1 MPAPAIRTIEDL
13 MQVLDAHPQWLEAMR
28 ARLLT
33 RELLELPQTVAN
45 LAKTTNERFDGVDKR
60 LDGVDKR
67 FDSVDKRFDGVDK
80 RFDGVDKRFD
90 GVDKRFDKAEADI
103 QETRNDLADFA
114 KTTNERFDG
123 VDKRFD
129 KVETDI
135 RGLRNDIRRIRN
147 DMAPLKGAHAR
158 NGALREADMIAES
171 MGLSLTR
178 ILPDSEIRDL
188 VQSCDTTGI
197 AKNELIS
204 FRLADLILEAED
216 QKGERCYIAAEIS
229 YTANGRD
236 TTRAI
241 RNAGFLTRFTGSPA
255 HAAIVAQHTDDRI
268 QESIDRG
275 KVSWYRLNAKY
286 LEVD

>member
-33 RELLELPQTVAN
+33 REVLELPQTVAN
-45 LAKTTNERFDGVDKR
+45 IAKTTNERFDKTEADIRGTRDDLADFAKTTNERFDGVDKR
-60 LDGVDKR
+60 FDG
-67 FDSVDKRFDGVDK
+67 VDKRFDGVDK

-90 GVDKRFDKAEADI
+90 GVDKRFDKVENDI
-103 QETRNDLADFA
+103 Q
-114 KTTNERFDG
+114 G
-123 VDKRFD
+123 
-129 KVETDI
+129 
-135 RGLRNDIRRIRN
+135 IRN
-147 DMAPLKGAHAR
+147 DMATLKGAHAR

-188 VQSCDTTGI
+188 IRSCDTTGI

-204 FRLADLILEAED
+204 FRLADLIIEAED

-229 YTANGRD
+229 YTADGRD

>member
-1 MPAPAIRTIEDL
+1 M
-13 MQVLDAHPQWLEAMR
+13 
-28 ARLLT
+28 
-33 RELLELPQTVAN
+33 
-45 LAKTTNERFDGVDKR
+45 
-60 LDGVDKR
+60 
-67 FDSVDKRFDGVDK
+67 
-80 RFDGVDKRFD
+80 
-90 GVDKRFDKAEADI
+90 
-103 QETRNDLADFA
+103 ADFA
-114 KTTNERFDG
+114 KTTNERLDG
-123 VDKRFD
+123 VDKRLDGMDKRFD
-129 KVETDI
+129 KVE
-135 RGLRNDIRRIRN
+135 NDIRRIRN

-188 VQSCDTTGI
+188 IRSCDTTGI

-204 FRLADLILEAED
+204 FRLADLIIEAED

>member
-45 LAKTTNERFDGVDKR
+45 IAKTTNERFDKTEADIQGTRDDLADFAKTTNERFDGVDKR

-67 FDSVDKRFDGVDK
+67 LDGM
-80 RFDGVDKRFD
+80 
-90 GVDKRFDKAEADI
+90 
-103 QETRNDLADFA
+103 
-114 KTTNERFDG
+114 
-123 VDKRFD
+123 DKRFD
-129 KVETDI
+129 KVE
-135 RGLRNDIRRIRN
+135 NDIRRIRN

-188 VQSCDTTGI
+188 IRSCDTTGI

-204 FRLADLILEAED
+204 FRLADLIIEAED

>member
-45 LAKTTNERFDGVDKR
+45 IAKTTNERFDKTEADIQGTRDDLADFAKTTNE
-60 LDGVDKR
+60 
-67 FDSVDKRFDGVDK
+67 
-80 RFDGVDKRFD
+80 RFD

-129 KVETDI
+129 GVDKRFDKVE
-135 RGLRNDIRRIRN
+135 NDIRKIRN

-171 MGLSLTR
+171 MGFSLTR

-188 VQSCDTTGI
+188 IRSCDTTGI

-204 FRLADLILEAED
+204 FRLADLIIEAED

>member
-33 RELLELPQTVAN
+33 REVLELPQTVAN
-45 LAKTTNERFDGVDKR
+45 LAKTTNERFDKV
-60 LDGVDKR
+60 
-67 FDSVDKRFDGVDK
+67 
-80 RFDGVDKRFD
+80 
-90 GVDKRFDKAEADI
+90 ENDI
-103 QETRNDLADFA
+103 RGTRDDLADFA

-135 RGLRNDIRRIRN
+135 REIRNDVQRLRN
-147 DMAPLKGAHAR
+147 DMAPLKGAHPR
-158 NGALREADMIAES
+158 NGALQEADLIAES
-171 MGLSLTR
+171 MGLSLKHVLT
-178 ILPDSEIRDL
+178 PSETRDL
-188 VQSCDTTGI
+188 VRSWDTTGI
-197 AKNELIS
+197 AKNELLS
-204 FRLADLILEAED
+204 LRMADLIMEAEEG
-216 QKGERCYIAAEIS
+216 QGEPCYIAAEIS
-229 YTANGRD
+229 YTADGRD

-241 RNAGFLTRFTGSPA
+241 RNAGFLTRFTGRPA
-255 HAAIVAQHTDDRI
+255 HAAIIAMHTDDRI